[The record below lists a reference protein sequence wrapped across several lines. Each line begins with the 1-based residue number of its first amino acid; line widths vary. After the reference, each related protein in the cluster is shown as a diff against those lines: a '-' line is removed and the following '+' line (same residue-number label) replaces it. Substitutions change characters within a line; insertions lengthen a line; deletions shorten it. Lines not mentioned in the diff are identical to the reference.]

1 MHIVYF
7 FWAEYF
13 CGQNISDE
21 ETGKASKRGRNAGA
35 MADKCAFAGTQTA
48 ATATEYE

>member
-1 MHIVYF
+1 LF
-7 FWAEYF
+7 TFS
-13 CGQNISDE
+13 GQNIFGAKTFQMKKQE
-21 ETGKASKRGRNAGA
+21 RLQREGEMLGA